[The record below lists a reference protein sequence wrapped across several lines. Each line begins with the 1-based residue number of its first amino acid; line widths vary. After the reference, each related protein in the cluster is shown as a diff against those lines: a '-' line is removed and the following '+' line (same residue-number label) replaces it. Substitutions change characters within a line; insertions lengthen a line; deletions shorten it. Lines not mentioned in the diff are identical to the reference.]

1 MMRLALC
8 GYFSLFSLMI
18 LLNYFIKL
26 IYSITLKVISKIFN
40 KLNEVWQGIKPLYL
54 HIFEMRIETCP
65 A

>member
-8 GYFSLFSLMI
+8 GYFNLFSLMI

-40 KLNEVWQGIKPLYL
+40 KLNEV
-54 HIFEMRIETCP
+54 
-65 A
+65 

>member
-40 KLNEVWQGIKPLYL
+40 KLNEV
-54 HIFEMRIETCP
+54 
-65 A
+65 

>member
-1 MMRLALC
+1 
-8 GYFSLFSLMI
+8 MI